1 MADIDLIPASWRAE
15 QRARRTLRGG
25 VIAVGCAI
33 AAVAALRIGLELG
46 NRSATTALQTLQ
58 AQRRDSERTVARL
71 TALNARV
78 DEARELSRKIAAL
91 RGPDVVGGVLVPIDD
106 ALLRGPDV
114 VGGVLVPID
123 DALGESVWFD
133 ELIYTRI
140 PALPQPGT
148 PIAPADAS
156 LAIHGKAPDPATIGA
171 FAEALASAGPCAKPR
186 LVPGNVKQYNRFELM
201 EFALSC
207 PLTLRSGD
215 KS

>member
-25 VIAVGCAI
+25 LVAVGCAI
-33 AAVAALRIGLELG
+33 AAVAAVRIGLEIT
-46 NRSATTALQTLQ
+46 NRQATTALQTLQ
-58 AQRRDSERTVARL
+58 AQRRDSERIVARL

-91 RGPDVVGGVLVPIDD
+91 RGPDVVGGVLVPIDQ
-106 ALLRGPDV
+106 
-114 VGGVLVPID
+114 
-123 DALGESVWFD
+123 ALGESVWFD

-171 FAEALASAGPCAKPR
+171 FAEALGSTGPCAKPR

-201 EFALSC
+201 EFALNC

>member
-46 NRSATTALQTLQ
+46 NRSATSALQTLQ

-71 TALNARV
+71 TALNARA
-78 DEARELSRKIAAL
+78 DEARELSRRIAAL
-91 RGPDVVGGVLVPIDD
+91 RGPDVVAGVLLPIDQ
-106 ALLRGPDV
+106 
-114 VGGVLVPID
+114 
-123 DALGESVWFD
+123 ALGDTIWFD
-133 ELIYTRI
+133 ELIYTRL

-148 PIAPADAS
+148 AVTPAEAN
-156 LAIHGKAPDPATIGA
+156 LAIHGKAPDPATISE
-171 FAEALASAGPCAKPR
+171 FAETLGSAGPCAKPR

-201 EFALSC
+201 EFSLNC
-207 PLTLRSGD
+207 PLTPRDGS

>member
-25 VIAVGCAI
+25 LVAVGCAI
-33 AAVAALRIGLELG
+33 AAVAAVRIGLEIT
-46 NRSATTALQTLQ
+46 NRQATTALQTLQ
-58 AQRRDSERTVARL
+58 AQRRDSERIVARL

-91 RGPDVVGGVLVPIDD
+91 RGPDVVGGVLVPIDQ
-106 ALLRGPDV
+106 
-114 VGGVLVPID
+114 
-123 DALGESVWFD
+123 ALGESVWFD

-156 LAIHGKAPDPATIGA
+156 LAIHGKAPDPATIGE
-171 FAEALASAGPCAKPR
+171 FAEALGSAGPCAKPR

-201 EFALSC
+201 EFALNC
-207 PLTLRSGD
+207 PLTLRGGD

>member
-33 AAVAALRIGLELG
+33 AAVTALRIGLELG

-106 ALLRGPDV
+106 AL
-114 VGGVLVPID
+114 
-123 DALGESVWFD
+123 GESVWFD

-140 PALPQPGT
+140 PALPQPGS

>member
-71 TALNARV
+71 TALNSRV
-78 DEARELSRKIAAL
+78 DEARELSRKIAA
-91 RGPDVVGGVLVPIDD
+91 
-106 ALLRGPDV
+106 LRGPDV

-171 FAEALASAGPCAKPR
+171 FAEALGSAGPCAKPR

>member
-25 VIAVGCAI
+25 LVAVGCAI
-33 AAVAALRIGLELG
+33 AAVAAVRIGLEIV
-46 NRSATTALQTLQ
+46 NRQATTALQTLQ
-58 AQRRDSERTVARL
+58 AQRRDSERIVARL

-78 DEARELSRKIAAL
+78 DEARELSRKVAAL
-91 RGPDVVGGVLVPIDD
+91 RGPDVVSGVLVPID
-106 ALLRGPDV
+106 A
-114 VGGVLVPID
+114 
-123 DALGESVWFD
+123 ALGESIWFD

-148 PIAPADAS
+148 PIAPAEAS
-156 LAIHGKAPDPATIGA
+156 LAIRGKAPDPATIGE
-171 FAEALASAGPCAKPR
+171 FAEALGSAGPCAKPR

-201 EFALSC
+201 EFALNC
-207 PLTLRSGD
+207 PLTLPGGG

>member
-106 ALLRGPDV
+106 AL
-114 VGGVLVPID
+114 
-123 DALGESVWFD
+123 GESVWFD

-140 PALPQPGT
+140 PALPQPGS

>member
-1 MADIDLIPASWRAE
+1 MADIDLIPASWRTE

-25 VIAVGCAI
+25 LVAVGCAI
-33 AAVAALRIGLELG
+33 AAVAAVRIGLEIT
-46 NRSATTALQTLQ
+46 NRQATTALQTLQ
-58 AQRRDSERTVARL
+58 AQRRDSERIVARL

-91 RGPDVVGGVLVPIDD
+91 RGPDVVGGVLVPIDQ
-106 ALLRGPDV
+106 
-114 VGGVLVPID
+114 
-123 DALGESVWFD
+123 ALGESVWFD

-156 LAIHGKAPDPATIGA
+156 LAIHGKAPDPATIGE
-171 FAEALASAGPCAKPR
+171 FAEALGSTGPCAKPR

-201 EFALSC
+201 EFALNC
-207 PLTLRSGD
+207 PLTLRGGD

>member
-106 ALLRGPDV
+106 AL
-114 VGGVLVPID
+114 
-123 DALGESVWFD
+123 GESVWFD

-140 PALPQPGT
+140 PALPQPGS

-156 LAIHGKAPDPATIGA
+156 LAIHGKAPDPATIGE

>member
-46 NRSATTALQTLQ
+46 NRQATTALQTLQ

-91 RGPDVVGGVLVPIDD
+91 RGPDVVGGVLVPID
-106 ALLRGPDV
+106 V
-114 VGGVLVPID
+114 
-123 DALGESVWFD
+123 ALGESVWFD

-140 PALPQPGT
+140 PALPQPGS

-207 PLTLRSGD
+207 PLTLRDGGRS
-215 KS
+215 

>member
-25 VIAVGCAI
+25 LVAVGCAI
-33 AAVAALRIGLELG
+33 AAVAAVRIGLEIA
-46 NRSATTALQTLQ
+46 NRQATTALQTLQ
-58 AQRRDSERTVARL
+58 AQRRDSERIVARL

-91 RGPDVVGGVLVPIDD
+91 RGPDVVGGVLVPIDQ
-106 ALLRGPDV
+106 
-114 VGGVLVPID
+114 
-123 DALGESVWFD
+123 ALGESVWFD

-171 FAEALASAGPCAKPR
+171 FAEALGSAGPCAKPR

-201 EFALSC
+201 EFALNC

>member
-25 VIAVGCAI
+25 LVAVGCAI
-33 AAVAALRIGLELG
+33 AAVAAVRIGLEIT
-46 NRSATTALQTLQ
+46 NRQATTALQTLQ
-58 AQRRDSERTVARL
+58 AQRRDSERIVARL

-91 RGPDVVGGVLVPIDD
+91 RGPDVVGGVLVPIDQ
-106 ALLRGPDV
+106 
-114 VGGVLVPID
+114 
-123 DALGESVWFD
+123 ALGESVWFD

-171 FAEALASAGPCAKPR
+171 FAEALGSAGPCAKPR

-201 EFALSC
+201 EFALNC

>member
-25 VIAVGCAI
+25 VIAVGCAM

-78 DEARELSRKIAAL
+78 DEARELSRKIAA
-91 RGPDVVGGVLVPIDD
+91 
-106 ALLRGPDV
+106 LRGPDV

>member
-33 AAVAALRIGLELG
+33 AAVAAVRIGLELG

-91 RGPDVVGGVLVPIDD
+91 RGPDVVGGVLVPIDE
-106 ALLRGPDV
+106 
-114 VGGVLVPID
+114 
-123 DALGESVWFD
+123 ALGESVWFD

-140 PALPQPGT
+140 PALPQPGS

-156 LAIHGKAPDPATIGA
+156 LAIHGKAPDPATIGE
-171 FAEALASAGPCAKPR
+171 FAEALASAGTCAKPR
-186 LVPGNVKQYNRFELM
+186 LVPGTVKQYNRFELM

>member
-33 AAVAALRIGLELG
+33 AAVTALRIGLELG
-46 NRSATTALQTLQ
+46 NRSAITALQTLQ

-106 ALLRGPDV
+106 AL
-114 VGGVLVPID
+114 
-123 DALGESVWFD
+123 GESVWFD

-140 PALPQPGT
+140 PALPQPGS

>member
-78 DEARELSRKIAAL
+78 DEARELSRKIAA
-91 RGPDVVGGVLVPIDD
+91 
-106 ALLRGPDV
+106 LRGPDV

>member
-25 VIAVGCAI
+25 LVAVGCAI
-33 AAVAALRIGLELG
+33 AAVAAVRIGLEIT
-46 NRSATTALQTLQ
+46 NRQATTALQTLQ
-58 AQRRDSERTVARL
+58 AQRRDSERIVARL

-91 RGPDVVGGVLVPIDD
+91 RGTDVVGGVLVPIDQ
-106 ALLRGPDV
+106 
-114 VGGVLVPID
+114 
-123 DALGESVWFD
+123 ALGESVWFD

-171 FAEALASAGPCAKPR
+171 FAEALGSAGPCAKPR

-201 EFALSC
+201 EFALNC
-207 PLTLRSGD
+207 PLTLRGGD

>member
-91 RGPDVVGGVLVPIDD
+91 RGPDVVGGVLVPID
-106 ALLRGPDV
+106 V
-114 VGGVLVPID
+114 
-123 DALGESVWFD
+123 ALGESVWFD

-148 PIAPADAS
+148 TIAPADAS